1 MTLEVRQLKIKTT
14 VEKALRSERTPTES
28 RRDIEEIK
36 QDILAE
42 CRQMVD
48 DLLRDNR
55 ER

>member
-14 VEKALRSERTPTES
+14 VEKALQSERTRSES
-28 RRDIEEIK
+28 RRDVEEMK
-36 QDILAE
+36 QNILAE
-42 CRQMVD
+42 CRQMVA

>member
-14 VEKALRSERTPTES
+14 VEKALQPERTAVES

-42 CRQMVD
+42 CRQMVG
-48 DLLRDNR
+48 DLLRDSR